1 VDKEGRRWGEKRSE
15 NRLGNPSMRG
25 KCTYRSNRRII
36 GGFDVREG
44 LGEDE
49 ELDDDE

>member
-1 VDKEGRRWGEKRSE
+1 MREERTY
-15 NRLGNPSMRG
+15 RG
-25 KCTYRSNRRII
+25 KRVII

-49 ELDDDE
+49 ELDDEE